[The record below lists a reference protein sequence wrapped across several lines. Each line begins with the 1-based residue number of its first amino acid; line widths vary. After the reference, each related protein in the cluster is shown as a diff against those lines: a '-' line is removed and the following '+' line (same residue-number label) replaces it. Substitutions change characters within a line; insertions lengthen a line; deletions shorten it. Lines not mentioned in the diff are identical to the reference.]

1 MNLHKLLFFL
11 SLILLPIALSA
22 QYNIRV
28 EAYVIDQFSNKP
40 IPYTNVGFIDQG
52 IGTVTKKD
60 GFFSLFYDELSVKKT
75 AIIKFSKT
83 GYQTLTLSAGEFYN
97 LLTKDNKISLK
108 PISKFLEEKE
118 NKISGKYQI
127 NTLGCSTDEF
137 NHNLSWKNNQSLG
150 SEIASLI
157 KLGQKNVQ
165 VDKVRFNI
173 LKNAS
178 DSILVR
184 VNVYNERLGKPKK
197 NILSK
202 NIYHTIS
209 AKEGE
214 ETIDLSPYNI
224 TLQNDFAIA
233 LELVEVYGD
242 VVDFQIGSSD
252 QGKVYS
258 RAINQSKWKQ
268 VYESGGAFAIETADL
283 IPDNIGK
290 RRQQPDHI
298 TIYWDTSLS
307 MENRNLD
314 REKRLLQEYLSSVG
328 DVKVD
333 LIPFSNHIRKK
344 QTFKVIEGRS
354 ENILSAIE
362 GLKYNGASNFS
373 ELFLKENPT
382 DMYVVFTDG
391 LATYGEHEFNYNT
404 PIFFINSKQEGDH
417 ATLQQIS
424 RYSNGFYI
432 HLSKNS
438 ITEARKHLQFHTID
452 TYVYDEKWNTREL
465 ISSTVFE
472 NESPIQGCTV
482 RVKGTFVE
490 TETNA
495 NGEFSIDAE
504 YDDVLVFEHFAMK
517 AKEISVEDVKKAKVQ
532 LTVRYDK
539 LDQVDISSKS
549 DKNKVTKKKRNLINA
564 VKTITSEDFPPSAI
578 FLSDLIRGRLPGV
591 RVNGTGDLA
600 RYTVR
605 GPNTRGLSRNP
616 RPSIGPGSEFIP
628 SVDPIFIVDDIP
640 FRKPPNFLHPF
651 QIKSISVIS
660 GIQGS
665 IRYGTDGV
673 GGVIIIE
680 TKVGS
685 GDFYKK
691 EVDTLL
697 VKGNDYNESV
707 LLLDISKNRP
717 EYLRELWNSTSY
729 DEALASYY
737 KLKEEYAFKVPFY
750 IYASEYFMRWDK
762 KFSEEV
768 LSNLAEVG
776 TNNYKAIRSLAFK
789 LEEMQQIDKA
799 LWFYEK
805 LIKLKPGYA
814 QSYLDLARVYTENK
828 KYTKALDMYEEML
841 ANKHQQAE
849 FDGVSKQLIS
859 QFRSFLNNHRSEIAY
874 EDIPKDYL
882 KVHSVP
888 ARIVFDWNDPNAS
901 FELQFV
907 NPENKYFKWSHNY
920 EDQPKELLKEL
931 EQGIVSKE
939 FVLDKT
945 FKGQWTVNIKCLN
958 ENISEMNPVFMKYTI
973 YHDYGLPEER
983 KEVKFIKLYNQQE
996 KVSLDKFEI

>member
-1 MNLHKLLFFL
+1 MNLHKLLFFF
-11 SLILLPIALSA
+11 SLILLPITLSA

-28 EAYVIDQFSNKP
+28 DAYVIDQFSNKP

-52 IGTVTKKD
+52 VGTVTKKD
-60 GFFSLFYDELSVKKT
+60 GSFSLFYDELSIKKT
-75 AIIKFSKT
+75 GIIKFSKI

-97 LLTKDNKISLK
+97 LLTKNNKISLK
-108 PISKFLEEKE
+108 PNPKSLEGKEK
-118 NKISGKYQI
+118 KLSGKYQI
-127 NTLGCSTDEF
+127 NTIGCNTDQF
-137 NHNLSWKNNQSLG
+137 NHKLSWNNNQPLG

-165 VDKVRFNI
+165 IDKVRFNI

-184 VNVYNERLGKPKK
+184 VNIYNERLGKPNK
-197 NILSK
+197 NVLNK

-214 ETIDLSPYNI
+214 EIIDLSPYNI
-224 TLQNDFAIA
+224 TLQNDFAMA

-252 QGKVYS
+252 YGKVYS
-258 RAINQSKWKQ
+258 RAINQSKWRQ
-268 VYESGGAFAIETADL
+268 VYESGEAFSIETVDL
-283 IPDNIGK
+283 ISENVGMK
-290 RRQQPDHI
+290 RQQPDHI

-307 MENRNLD
+307 MQNRNLD
-314 REKRLLQEYLSSVG
+314 EEKTLLQEYLSSVG
-328 DVKVD
+328 NIKVD
-333 LIPFSNHIRKK
+333 LIPFSNHLQKK
-344 QTFKVIEGRS
+344 QTFKIIEGRS
-354 ENILSAIE
+354 EKILSAIE
-362 GLKYNGASNFS
+362 SLSYNGASNFS
-373 ELFLKENPT
+373 ELFLNEKST
-382 DMYVVFTDG
+382 DMYFVFTDG
-391 LATYGEHEFNYNT
+391 LATYGEHEFNYTT
-404 PIFFINSKQEGDH
+404 PIFFVNSKQEGDH
-417 ATLQQIS
+417 ITLQRTG

-438 ITEARKHLQFHTID
+438 ISDALRHLQFHTKD
-452 TYVYDEKWNTREL
+452 TFVYDEKWNTVEL
-465 ISSTVFE
+465 ISSKVFE
-472 NESPIQGCTV
+472 NENPVQGCTV
-482 RVKGTFVE
+482 RVKGSFVE

-504 YDDVLVFEHFAMK
+504 QDDVLVFEHFGMK
-517 AKEISVEDVKKAKVQ
+517 TREMSVEDTKKSIVE
-532 LTVRYDK
+532 LTARYDK

-549 DKNKVTKKKRNLINA
+549 DKNKVTKKRKRLINA
-564 VKTITSEDFPPSAI
+564 TKTLTNDEFPESAI
-578 FLSDLIRGRLPGV
+578 FLSDLIRGRFPGV
-591 RVNGTGDLA
+591 SVNGTGDLA

-605 GPNTRGLSRNP
+605 GPNSLGQNRGA
-616 RPSIGPGSEFIP
+616 RPSLGPGAQFIP
-628 SVDPIFIVDDIP
+628 GVDPLFIVDGIP
-640 FRKPPNFLHPF
+640 FRQPPNFIQPF
-651 QIKSISVIS
+651 QIKSISLIA
-660 GIQGS
+660 GLQGS
-665 IRYGTDGV
+665 IIYGTDGA

-685 GDFYKK
+685 LDFYKK
-691 EVDTLL
+691 QQDTLL

-707 LLLDISKNRP
+707 LLLDISHNRP
-717 EYLRELWNSTSY
+717 EYLSELWNSTSY
-729 DEALASYY
+729 EEALASYY

-750 IYASEYFMRWDK
+750 IYTSEYFMRWDK

-776 TNNYKAIRSLAFK
+776 NDNYKAIRSLAFK

-805 LIKLKPGYA
+805 LIILKPGYA

-841 ANKHQQAE
+841 ANKHDRAE

-859 QFRSFLNNHRSEIAY
+859 QFRNFLNNHRSEIVY

-888 ARIVFDWNDPNAS
+888 ARIVFDWNDPKAS

-907 NPENKYFKWSHNY
+907 NPNNKYFKWSHNY
-920 EDQPKELLKEL
+920 QDQPKELLKEL

-973 YHDYGLPEER
+973 YHNYGLPEER